1 MSGLVNPKDSP
12 EESAY
17 ALLIELVRAQRVPV
31 YSGGDISNL
40 LSMYSQAVQHFK
52 KEDKDKS

>member
-1 MSGLVNPKDSP
+1 MSGLINPQNAP

-17 ALLIELVRAQRVPV
+17 ALLIEMIRAQRVPV

-40 LSMYSQAVQHFK
+40 LSMYNQAVQHFQ
-52 KEDKDKS
+52 KSSDDNN

>member
-1 MSGLVNPKDSP
+1 MSGLINPQNAP

-17 ALLIELVRAQRVPV
+17 ALLIEMIRAQRVPV

-40 LSMYSQAVQHFK
+40 LSMYNQA
-52 KEDKDKS
+52 DLPPRLDTTLS

>member
-52 KEDKDKS
+52 KEDEGKS

>member
-1 MSGLVNPKDSP
+1 MSGLINPKDLP

-17 ALLIELVRAQRVPV
+17 ALLIEMVRAQRVPV

-40 LSMYSQAVQHFK
+40 LSMYDQAVQHFRK
-52 KEDKDKS
+52 GDEGDN

>member
-1 MSGLVNPKDSP
+1 MSGLVNPKNSP

-40 LSMYSQAVQHFK
+40 LSMYTQAVKHFK
-52 KEDKDKS
+52 NEDEGKN